1 MSWPSNL
8 LTDPEAEISVI
19 VQSPDRIRYTMN
31 QTARP
36 FEAASSDWRSQ
47 CRVRGIDPA
56 EVELVASRY
65 VAYRDY
71 MKPHGG
77 GLPLTGWFRFYC
89 QEKASESGDQT
100 GGVVSECS
108 ATGEAVQQTML
119 GDPRTFL
126 EILRLQLETLH
137 ST

>member
-1 MSWPSNL
+1 
-8 LTDPEAEISVI
+8 
-19 VQSPDRIRYTMN
+19 MN
-31 QTARP
+31 QTL
-36 FEAASSDWRSQ
+36 ASPESIGSDWRSQ
-47 CRVRGIDPA
+47 CRARDIDPA
-56 EVELVASRY
+56 EVEMVASRY

-71 MKPHGG
+71 MQPRGG
-77 GLPLTGWFRFYC
+77 GLPLSGWFRFYC

-108 ATGEAVQQTML
+108 ATGEAIQQTML
-119 GDPRTFL
+119 GDPHTFL